1 MAHVDASAEQPV
13 AAVSAAARGI
23 ALPAGFARSREGLIS
38 FIFCGVAALSA
49 ATLCYVSYH
58 SAINGVP
65 SESSYAMLTAT
76 AVLLGCCLIAFQLM
90 LVSYRRKRVE
100 IEQQAYERLAE
111 AVESLRDGVSLYDPR
126 GRLILS
132 NAAQRRQRDPGQA
145 EIAQSADGRWLQIR
159 ESRTQSGNLVRVET
173 DITELMQHEA
183 ALRRARD
190 EAEGANR
197 AKSEFLAMMS
207 HELRTPLNAIIGFSE
222 VMHGGLFGPLP
233 ARYLEYLKDIND
245 SGQHLL
251 QIISDI
257 LDMSKLDAGKASL
270 SESVCDVPLIIKR
283 CQRLM
288 AHRADSGRVLI
299 EARLPPELPLLW
311 ADELKLR
318 QVILNL
324 LSNAVKFT
332 RPGGRVTVR
341 AYDLGPGEADG
352 GLAIE
357 IADNGIG
364 MAAESIP
371 LALSP
376 FRQIDNR
383 LDRKYEGTGLGLPLT
398 KGLVELHGG
407 TLDIASR
414 VDRGTTVT
422 IRLPAAR
429 RRLRAALDA
438 VAVR

>member
-1 MAHVDASAEQPV
+1 MAHIDASAEQPV
-13 AAVSAAARGI
+13 VTAALSARDV

-38 FIFCGVAALSA
+38 FVFCGVATVAA
-49 ATLCYVSYH
+49 ATLCYVSFR
-58 SAINGVP
+58 SAMNGIP
-65 SESSYAMLTAT
+65 DDSRYAMLTAT
-76 AVLLGCCLIAFQLM
+76 AVLLASCLIAFQLM

-100 IEQQAYERLAE
+100 IEQRAYERLAE

-132 NAAQRRQRDPGQA
+132 NAAQRRQHDPGHA
-145 EIAQSADGRWLQIR
+145 EIAQGADGRWLQIR
-159 ESRTQSGNLVRVET
+159 ESRTASGNLVRVET

-257 LDMSKLDAGKASL
+257 LDMSKLDAGKATL
-270 SESVCDVPLIIKR
+270 SESLCDAPLIIKR
-283 CQRLM
+283 CQRLI
-288 AHRADSGRVLI
+288 AHRAESGRVLI
-299 EARLPPELPLLW
+299 EVQFPPELPLLW

-318 QVILNL
+318 QIILNL
-324 LSNAVKFT
+324 MSNAVKFT
-332 RPGGRVTVR
+332 RPGGRVAVA
-341 AYDLGPGEADG
+341 AYDLGPGDDG
-352 GLAIE
+352 GVVVE

-407 TLDIASR
+407 ALDITSQ
-414 VDRGTTVT
+414 VDLGTTVT

-429 RRLRAALDA
+429 RRLRAAIDA